1 MGIFSRTRDIFAA
14 NMTELLD
21 RSEDPAKMIRMIIL
35 EMEET
40 LVEVRASAA
49 RSIADGKEMR
59 RALKRLEEL
68 QYSWTEK
75 AELALSKDR
84 EDLAKAALIERQK
97 AADMAGG
104 LQEEIDQIEETLKS
118 YEADIAK
125 LQGKLREARA
135 RQNAIATRLESAVS
149 RARAREVLNGGRT
162 EDAFSKFE
170 ILERRADFAEGRAEA
185 LGMTGP
191 KSLEEEIAELRSSEK
206 VDAELE
212 AMKAALKRKG
222 DYGMEDVLLPLVI
235 CSILFIGLPWLVFHY
250 VTKWKQTATITGA
263 DEKLLDELYDLA
275 RRLDDRLCSIE
286 RIMTA
291 ENPNWRQQCLP
302 DATARIEEE
311 LNEVRSRG
319 RTRSRVRTGE

>member
-21 RSEDPAKMIRMIIL
+21 RAEDPSRMIRMIIL

-59 RALKRLEEL
+59 RALRRLEEL
-68 QYSWTEK
+68 QSRWTEK

-84 EDLAKAALIERQK
+84 DDLAKAALIERQK

-104 LQEEIDQIEETLKS
+104 LRDEIRVIDETLKG

-125 LQGKLREARA
+125 LQGKLREART
-135 RQNAIATRLESAVS
+135 RQNGIATRLESAVT
-149 RARAREVLNGGRT
+149 RARAREVMNGNRT
-162 EDAFSKFE
+162 EDAFSRFE
-170 ILERRADFAEGRAEA
+170 ILERRADFAEGRADA

-191 KSLEEEIAELRSSEK
+191 KSLEEEIAELKASEK

-212 AMKAALKRKG
+212 AMKAARKAG
-222 DYGMEDVLLPLVI
+222 
-235 CSILFIGLPWLVFHY
+235 SAA
-250 VTKWKQTATITGA
+250 K
-263 DEKLLDELYDLA
+263 
-275 RRLDDRLCSIE
+275 
-286 RIMTA
+286 
-291 ENPNWRQQCLP
+291 
-302 DATARIEEE
+302 
-311 LNEVRSRG
+311 
-319 RTRSRVRTGE
+319 GE

>member
-49 RSIADGKEMR
+49 RCIADGKEMR
-59 RALKRLEEL
+59 RALSRLDEL
-68 QYSWTEK
+68 QKSWTEK

-97 AADMAGG
+97 AADMADG
-104 LQEEIDQIEETLKS
+104 LRQEIAEIDGTLKT
-118 YEADIAK
+118 YEGDIAK

-135 RQNAIATRLESAVS
+135 RQNAIAARFESAIT
-149 RARAREVLNGGRT
+149 RAKARELMNGNRT
-162 EDAFSKFE
+162 EDAFSRFE
-170 ILERRADFAEGRAEA
+170 VLERRADFAEGRADA

-191 KSLEEEIAELRSSEK
+191 KSLEEEIAELKASES

-212 AMKAALKRKG
+212 AMKAALAAKG
-222 DYGMEDVLLPLVI
+222 
-235 CSILFIGLPWLVFHY
+235 
-250 VTKWKQTATITGA
+250 K
-263 DEKLLDELYDLA
+263 
-275 RRLDDRLCSIE
+275 
-286 RIMTA
+286 
-291 ENPNWRQQCLP
+291 
-302 DATARIEEE
+302 
-311 LNEVRSRG
+311 
-319 RTRSRVRTGE
+319 

>member
-1 MGIFSRTRDIFAA
+1 
-14 NMTELLD
+14 MTELLD

-104 LQEEIDQIEETLKS
+104 LKEEIDQIEETLKS
-118 YEADIAK
+118 YEVDIAK

-149 RARAREVLNGGRT
+149 RARAREVLHGGRT

-170 ILERRADFAEGRAEA
+170 VLERRADFAEGRADA

-222 DYGMEDVLLPLVI
+222 D
-235 CSILFIGLPWLVFHY
+235 
-250 VTKWKQTATITGA
+250 
-263 DEKLLDELYDLA
+263 
-275 RRLDDRLCSIE
+275 
-286 RIMTA
+286 
-291 ENPNWRQQCLP
+291 
-302 DATARIEEE
+302 
-311 LNEVRSRG
+311 
-319 RTRSRVRTGE
+319 